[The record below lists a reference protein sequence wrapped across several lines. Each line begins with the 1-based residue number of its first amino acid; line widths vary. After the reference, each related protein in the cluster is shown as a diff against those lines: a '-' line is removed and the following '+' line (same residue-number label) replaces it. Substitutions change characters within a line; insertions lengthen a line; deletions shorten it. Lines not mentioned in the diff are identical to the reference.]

1 MKIQDKVIIVTGAS
15 EGIGLATAKLLNEH
29 GAKLVLAARS
39 EDKLAAAAKD
49 LDDALV
55 VPTDM
60 RDPQAIRNLIA
71 KALEKYGRVDGL
83 VNNAGQGMM
92 CPLESIDID
101 KYQQLI
107 ELNVYGPLLAMQA
120 VIPTMRSQ
128 GGGTIVNVSSNVSKN
143 YYPLL
148 AAYASTKYA
157 LNAITLTGRAELEK
171 DGIVVG
177 VMHPG
182 LTATQFGANA
192 AYIDPNMTRP
202 DYSGM
207 RTDAPEDV
215 AKKIVEAL
223 QTGAAETFMDA
234 Y

>member
-1 MKIQDKVIIVTGAS
+1 MNVQGKVIVVTGAS
-15 EGIGLATAKLLNEH
+15 EGIGLATARLLDEH

-39 EDKLAAAAKD
+39 QDKLEAAAEGMKD
-49 LDDALV
+49 VLV

-60 RDPQAIRNLIA
+60 RDPQAIKSLMA
-71 KALEKYGRVDGL
+71 KAVEKYGRIDGL

-92 CPLESIDID
+92 CSLESIEIE
-101 KYQQLI
+101 KYQQII

-128 GGGTIVNVSSNVSKN
+128 GGGTIINISSNVSKN
-143 YYPLL
+143 YYPML

-171 DGIVVG
+171 DHIIVG

-182 LTATQFGANA
+182 LTSTRFGANA
-192 AYIDPNMTRP
+192 AYVDMNMPRP
-202 DYSGM
+202 DYSAM
-207 RTDAPEDV
+207 PTYTSEDTAV
-215 AKKIVEAL
+215 KIVEAL
-223 QTGAAETFMDA
+223 DA